1 MTRIYSKELKEG
13 IIYSAPLFFD
23 DGVNMFLAK
32 RRALK
37 KYHID
42 ILKKWSIPFIITYGT
57 VIDNGNTAL
66 LNEGS
71 ADLEEIEPLEELME
85 LQEEEEKKK
94 THASYFL
101 RPVFKPYC
109 SKLLGKQVLC
119 TKKNTLS

>member
-1 MTRIYSKELKEG
+1 MTRIYSNELKEG

-57 VIDNGNTAL
+57 VIDDENAAL
-66 LNEGS
+66 HHEDG
-71 ADLEEIEPLEELME
+71 AELEEIEPLEEELME
-85 LQEEEEKKK
+85 L
-94 THASYFL
+94 
-101 RPVFKPYC
+101 
-109 SKLLGKQVLC
+109 
-119 TKKNTLS
+119 

>member
-1 MTRIYSKELKEG
+1 MTRIYSNELKEG

-57 VIDNGNTAL
+57 IIDN
-66 LNEGS
+66 ES
-71 ADLEEIEPLEELME
+71 ANLHLDEATELEEIEPLEEELME
-85 LQEEEEKKK
+85 L
-94 THASYFL
+94 
-101 RPVFKPYC
+101 
-109 SKLLGKQVLC
+109 
-119 TKKNTLS
+119 